1 MPLDK
6 IREHLAQVLEIDK
19 NDLVYPSFSHLGD
32 LSLPLFKFTQEK
44 TFIGGFSFI
53 LER

>member
-6 IREHLAQVLEIDK
+6 IREYLAQVLEIDK

-32 LSLPLFKFTQEK
+32 LSFPCLSLLKKKNFHWR
-44 TFIGGFSFI
+44 IALSW
-53 LER
+53 R